1 MDNQPVI
8 TPSQIGINESLWN
21 DQSLDKY
28 GVPGMSMDEKDEKT
42 MPGMAPLYTTNN
54 NCQITVG
61 SIVD

>member
-28 GVPGMSMDEKDEKT
+28 GVLGMSMDEKDEKT
-42 MPGMAPLYTTNN
+42 MPGRLHYIPL
-54 NCQITVG
+54 IT
-61 SIVD
+61 IVKSL